1 MKRREIRESAFK
13 LTFESLF
20 RDDSADEIIALAED
34 VEEIT
39 LNDGNTFVQI
49 VPSNRQVTIQ

>member
-1 MKRREIRESAFK
+1 MFQISDMY
-13 LTFESLF
+13 SNG
-20 RDDSADEIIALAED
+20 
-34 VEEIT
+34 EEIT